1 MMNVLSIVLQSILG
15 LGFLMFGLGKFGK
28 QMKEE
33 FNRFQLSS
41 SMRIFTGLVEVASA
55 VIVIIGIWEDPYA
68 AVGGIL
74 IAVTM
79 FFAVLVHLVRVKD
92 PAGKALMPFILFV
105 LALVVV
111 ALNWSTF

>member
-33 FNRFQLSS
+33 FNRYQLSP
-41 SMRIFTGLVEVASA
+41 SMRIFTGLVEIASA
-55 VIVIIGIWEDPYA
+55 IIVIIGTWEDPYA

-74 IAVTM
+74 IGL
-79 FFAVLVHLVRVKD
+79 VLL
-92 PAGKALMPFILFV
+92 
-105 LALVVV
+105 LALV
-111 ALNWSTF
+111 ALYSSNAERRRTAVLLSSLLLRRPLTTT